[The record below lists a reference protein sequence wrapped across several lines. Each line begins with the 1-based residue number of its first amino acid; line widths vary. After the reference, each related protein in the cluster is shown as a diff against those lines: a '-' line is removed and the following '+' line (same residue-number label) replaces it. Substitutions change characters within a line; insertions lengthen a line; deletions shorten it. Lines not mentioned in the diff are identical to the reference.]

1 MDQKVIKSDK
11 GSFVPKNLFDN
22 KESLK
27 LPVQEIIKEE
37 QKINI
42 VGGKKR
48 ITPILLSPKKKFKL
62 IAERKSREKSSS
74 PEMVIGC
81 EGTSLLDD

>member
-1 MDQKVIKSDK
+1 MDQKVIESNK

-22 KESLK
+22 KVSLK
-27 LPVQEIIKEE
+27 LPAKDVIKEE

-48 ITPILLSPKKKFKL
+48 ITPILLSPKKKFKS
-62 IAERKSREKSSS
+62 IAERKSREKSWS

-81 EGTSLLDD
+81 EETSLLDN